1 MLHAQESVDKLVN
14 VCIYVHLKYIH
25 MYLSKHASTV
35 NEGHNEEQWEDG
47 SIPVEE
53 GVNAVGG
60 VGDLFD

>member
-1 MLHAQESVDKLVN
+1 
-14 VCIYVHLKYIH
+14 

-47 SIPVEE
+47 SIPIEE
-53 GVNAVGG
+53 GVDAVGG